1 MKEMNSVIL
10 HKDDQIAKKQVEID
24 DIDKRLLDL
33 EREKETLE
41 IKKSGLERQ
50 FEQTKKGLNEKI
62 DGLTQILDSEKETRT
77 MWIERYEQEHKE
89 HTTANAQLLESKSEN
104 KDQLLESKNLEIK
117 LKNANRQVELMT
129 IQNKKFQD

>member
-41 IKKSGLERQ
+41 IKKSGLER
-50 FEQTKKGLNEKI
+50 
-62 DGLTQILDSEKETRT
+62 
-77 MWIERYEQEHKE
+77 
-89 HTTANAQLLESKSEN
+89 
-104 KDQLLESKNLEIK
+104 
-117 LKNANRQVELMT
+117 
-129 IQNKKFQD
+129 